1 MTKQPICQV
10 LKVIVPNFFM
20 VDQSQESQPQRRLL
34 FFQTA
39 AFRNAIF
46 VLMIIVAEAILA
58 IRYGADTYHYAYLEH
73 KMKWPDAGSTV
84 WIALAGFD
92 VLLIDFV
99 FILLISVAKF
109 AGQSDKASKLRTIAI
124 LGGAAM
130 FVAMI
135 FVATGNFPVVYAA
148 RMAGIMLLLFVGGDV
163 LVDQWKRFNQW
174 LRNKR
179 TGKPAK
185 PLTERLFA
193 ANLNVGYII
202 ALIAT
207 APIAWLVGIFSV
219 FVDYGKFAKQ
229 KVGSKR
235 VIIGKATPLEL
246 PEQAYELDDIADK
259 ILAIWK
265 IDPYASNPEV
275 GRQVGI
281 TGEAVRQRRKRLEA
295 AKVIH
300 SNGNGVKIV
309 EERQRGN

>member
-1 MTKQPICQV
+1 MADQP
-10 LKVIVPNFFM
+10 
-20 VDQSQESQPQRRLL
+20 QETQPQRRLL

-46 VLMIIVAEAILA
+46 VLMIVVAEAILA

-73 KMKWPDAGSTV
+73 KLKWPDASNTI

-99 FILLISVAKF
+99 FILLITVAKF

-124 LGGAAM
+124 LGGVAM
-130 FVAMI
+130 FAAMI
-135 FVATGNFPVVYAA
+135 FVATGTFPVVYAA

-163 LVDQWKRFNQW
+163 MVDQWKRFNQW
-174 LRNKR
+174 LRSKR

-193 ANLNVGYII
+193 ANLNIGYVI

-207 APIAWLVGIFSV
+207 APLAWLVGVFSV
-219 FVDYGKFAKQ
+219 FMDYGKFAQQ
-229 KVGSKR
+229 KAGSKR
-235 VIIGKATPLEL
+235 VIVGKATPLGL
-246 PEQAYELDDIADK
+246 PEQTYSLDNIADK
-259 ILAIWK
+259 MLAIWK
-265 IDPYASNPEV
+265 IDPHASNPEV
-275 GRQVGI
+275 GRRVGI

-295 AKVIH
+295 AGIVHI
-300 SNGNGVKIV
+300 NGNGVEIV
-309 EERQRGN
+309 EEGQHGRGGG